1 MVFSDLGDQG
11 TAGHARKLV
20 AANPRPFKP
29 GELNEAPGILGGV
42 RKIGIH
48 LATALM
54 LAGRAIA
61 AALTYG
67 ALPRMSPCRS
77 RQTFTSVL
85 ERPESCSNDLH

>member
-67 ALPRMSPCRS
+67 GTAANVALPLAPDVYVR
-77 RQTFTSVL
+77 TGET
-85 ERPESCSNDLH
+85 